1 MREVTSP
8 RSTSA
13 SRGLPLGLPL
23 APRTWRRVVLACV
36 APLLLGSSVAAC
48 IFDKGG
54 DYEGG
59 GRIDKGASAKPAP
72 VDAGDA
78 G

>member
-1 MREVTSP
+1 MMSP

-13 SRGLPLGLPL
+13 SRGWG
-23 APRTWRRVVLACV
+23 RVALACV
-36 APLLLGSSVAAC
+36 APLLLGASVAAC

-59 GRIDKGASAKPAP
+59 GRIDKGATAKPAP